1 MCIRDSIQAS
11 CGIVQCSD
19 RRYKTNITPLPN
31 TLENL
36 AQLQGVFYNWR
47 IDEYPEMAFSER
59 KQIGVIAQELEAIYP
74 ELVTTDDSGYK
85 TVDYPKLAPILLNGI
100 NELQVL
106 VANLTEQ
113 NEALKAEVTTIKAM
127 VEEQAGK

>member
-1 MCIRDSIQAS
+1 M
-11 CGIVQCSD
+11 
-19 RRYKTNITPLPN
+19 
-31 TLENL
+31 
-36 AQLQGVFYNWR
+36 
-47 IDEYPEMAFSER
+47 
-59 KQIGVIAQELEAIYP
+59 
-74 ELVTTDDSGYK
+74 
-85 TVDYPKLAPILLNGI
+85 DYPKLAPILLNGI

>member
-1 MCIRDSIQAS
+1 
-11 CGIVQCSD
+11 
-19 RRYKTNITPLPN
+19 
-31 TLENL
+31 
-36 AQLQGVFYNWR
+36 
-47 IDEYPEMAFSER
+47 MAFSER